1 MPESYGGPGAD
12 FFYNIILSEEG
23 GYGIG
28 SASLGIFMQS
38 DIVAYYL
45 LKHGSEE
52 LKARWLPDMVSGD
65 AIGALGMTE
74 PSCGSDLKALRTTAR
89 RDGSDSVNNGQNTF
103 IPKCPTC
110 YFSVLACKPHTDKG
124 PNENS

>member
-1 MPESYGGPGAD
+1 MIRRPPRSKRTDPLFPYTTLFRSCGMPEAYGGPGAD

-52 LKARWLPDMVSGD
+52 LKARGLPDLVSGD
-65 AIGALGMTE
+65 AIGAQGKTE
-74 PSCGSDLKALRTTAR
+74 PSCGSRLKARGT
-89 RDGSDSVNNGQNTF
+89 GS
-103 IPKCPTC
+103 
-110 YFSVLACKPHTDKG
+110 
-124 PNENS
+124 